1 MFIHL
6 NEEEIM
12 REITFAQAIN
22 EALREEMQKDP
33 TVFIA
38 GEDVGLMGG
47 VFGVTSGLLEEFG
60 EERVRD
66 TPITESAIVGSAI
79 GAAVTGMRPVIELMF
94 IDFTAVAM
102 DQITNQAAKMRYMFG
117 GKATLPITIRTCA
130 GAGFSASAQHSQSL
144 EAWFTHIP
152 GLKVVMPSTPE
163 DAKGLLK
170 SAIMDNNPVIF
181 IEHKLLYGK
190 TGEVPAEDYNIPLGK
205 AKIRQEGKDL
215 TLISWS
221 RMVDICLSA
230 AARLAKEGLKVEVI
244 DLRTLIPLDKE
255 AIFQS
260 VEKTG
265 RVIIVHEACLTGGFG
280 GEIAALI
287 AEEAFDSLDA
297 PIKRVASPDVPVP
310 FNPVLEKHYLPDEDK
325 IMHAVKQIL

>member
-1 MFIHL
+1 
-6 NEEEIM
+6 M

-22 EALREEMQKDP
+22 EALREEMKKDP

-47 VFGVTSGLLEEFG
+47 VFGVTGGLLEDFG

-66 TPITESAIVGSAI
+66 TPITEAAIVGSAI

-102 DQITNQAAKMRYMFG
+102 DQIVNQAAKMRYMFG
-117 GKATLPITIRTCA
+117 GKATLPLTIRTCA

-144 EAWFTHIP
+144 EAWFAHTP
-152 GLKVVMPSTPE
+152 GLKVVMPSTPQ

-170 SAIMDNNPVIF
+170 AAIMDNNPVIF

-190 TGEVPAEDYNIPLGK
+190 KGEVPEGEYTIPLGK
-205 AKIRQEGKDL
+205 AQILREGKDL

-230 AARLAKEGLKVEVI
+230 ADILSKEAIKAEVI
-244 DLRTLIPLDKE
+244 DLRTLVPLDKE
-255 AIFQS
+255 AIFSS

-287 AEEAFDSLDA
+287 ADEAFDSLDA
-297 PIKRVASPDVPVP
+297 PIKRVAAPDVPIP
-310 FNPVLEKHYLPDEDK
+310 FNPVLEKHYLPDEEK
-325 IMHAVKQIL
+325 ILRAARQIL

>member
-1 MFIHL
+1 
-6 NEEEIM
+6 M

-22 EALREEMQKDP
+22 EALREEMTKDP
-33 TVFIA
+33 SVFIA

-47 VFGVTSGLLEEFG
+47 VFGVTSGLLETFG

-102 DQITNQAAKMRYMFG
+102 DQIVNQAAKMRYMFG
-117 GKATLPITIRTCA
+117 GKAILPITLRTCA

-144 EAWFTHIP
+144 EAWFVHTP
-152 GLKVVMPSTPE
+152 GIKVVMPSTPQ

-170 SAIMDNNPVIF
+170 SAIMDNNPVMF

-190 TGEVPAEDYNIPLGK
+190 TGQVPEGEYCIPLGK
-205 AKIRQEGKDL
+205 AHIIREGNDL

-221 RMVDICLSA
+221 RMVDICVSA
-230 AARLAKEGLKVEVI
+230 AEILSKEGVKAEVI
-244 DLRTLIPLDKE
+244 DLRTLVPLDKE
-255 AIFQS
+255 AIFHS

-287 AEEAFDSLDA
+287 ADNAFDCLDA

-310 FNPVLEKHYLPDEDK
+310 FNPILEKHYLPDEEK
-325 IMHAVKQIL
+325 ILKAARQIL

>member
-1 MFIHL
+1 MPRSARTPLRKSCWKMSLHH
-6 NEEEIM
+6 NQEGIM

-22 EALREEMQKDP
+22 EALREEMKKDP

-47 VFGVTSGLLEEFG
+47 VFGVTGGLLEDFG

-66 TPITESAIVGSAI
+66 TPITEAAIVGSAI

-102 DQITNQAAKMRYMFG
+102 DQIVNQAAKMRYMFG
-117 GKATLPITIRTCA
+117 GKATLPLTIRTCA

-144 EAWFTHIP
+144 EAWFAHTP
-152 GLKVVMPSTPE
+152 GLKVVMPSTPQ

-170 SAIMDNNPVIF
+170 AAIKDNNPVIF

-190 TGEVPAEDYNIPLGK
+190 KGEVPEGEYTIPLGK
-205 AKIRQEGKDL
+205 AQILREGKDL

-230 AARLAKEGLKVEVI
+230 ADILSKEAIKAEVI
-244 DLRTLIPLDKE
+244 DLRTLVPLDKE
-255 AIFQS
+255 AIFSS

-287 AEEAFDSLDA
+287 ADEAFDSLDA
-297 PIKRVASPDVPVP
+297 PIKRVAAPDR
-310 FNPVLEKHYLPDEDK
+310 K
-325 IMHAVKQIL
+325 

>member
-1 MFIHL
+1 
-6 NEEEIM
+6 M

-22 EALREEMQKDP
+22 EALREEMKKDP
-33 TVFIA
+33 AVYIA

-66 TPITESAIVGSAI
+66 TPISEAAIVGSAI

-102 DQITNQAAKMRYMFG
+102 DQIVNQAAKMRYMFG
-117 GKATLPITIRTCA
+117 GKATLPLTIRTCA

-144 EAWFTHIP
+144 EAWFAHTP
-152 GLKVVMPSTPE
+152 GIKVVMPSTPE

-170 SAIMDNNPVIF
+170 AAIKDNNPVIF

-190 TGEVPAEDYNIPLGK
+190 TGPVPEEEYTIPLGK
-205 AKIRQEGKDL
+205 ACLRREGDHL

-221 RMVDICLSA
+221 RMVDVCLLA
-230 AARLAKEGLKVEVI
+230 AERLASEGIGVDMI
-244 DLRTLIPLDKE
+244 DLRTLTPLDKE
-255 AIFQS
+255 TILKS
-260 VEKTG
+260 VKKTG
-265 RVIIVHEACLTGGFG
+265 KVIIVHEACLTGGFG
-280 GEIAALI
+280 AEIAAVI
-287 AEEAFDSLDA
+287 ADEAFDYLDA
-297 PIKRVASPDVPVP
+297 PIKRVAAPDVPVP
-310 FNPVLEKHYLPDEDK
+310 FNPLLEKHYLPDEEK
-325 IMHAVKQIL
+325 ILAAARQIL

>member
-1 MFIHL
+1 
-6 NEEEIM
+6 M

-22 EALREEMQKDP
+22 EALREEMKKDP

-47 VFGVTSGLLEEFG
+47 VFGVTGGLLEDFG

-66 TPITESAIVGSAI
+66 TPITEAAIVGSAI

-102 DQITNQAAKMRYMFG
+102 DQIVNQAAKMRYMFG
-117 GKATLPITIRTCA
+117 GKATLPLTIRTCA

-144 EAWFTHIP
+144 EAWFAHTP
-152 GLKVVMPSTPE
+152 GLKVVMPSTPQ

-170 SAIMDNNPVIF
+170 AAIKDNNPVIF

-190 TGEVPAEDYNIPLGK
+190 KGEVPEGEYTIPLGK
-205 AKIRQEGKDL
+205 AQILREGKDL

-230 AARLAKEGLKVEVI
+230 ADILSKEAIKAEVI
-244 DLRTLIPLDKE
+244 DLRTLVPLDKE
-255 AIFQS
+255 AIFSS

-287 AEEAFDSLDA
+287 ADEAFDSLDA
-297 PIKRVASPDVPVP
+297 PIKRVAAPDVPIP
-310 FNPVLEKHYLPDEDK
+310 FNPVLEKHYLPDEEK
-325 IMHAVKQIL
+325 ILRAARQIL

>member
-1 MFIHL
+1 
-6 NEEEIM
+6 M

-22 EALREEMQKDP
+22 EALREEMKKDP

-38 GEDVGLMGG
+38 GEDIGLMGG
-47 VFGVTSGLLEEFG
+47 VFGVTGGLLEDFG

-66 TPITESAIVGSAI
+66 TPITEAAIVGSAI

-102 DQITNQAAKMRYMFG
+102 DQIVNQAAKMRYMFG
-117 GKATLPITIRTCA
+117 GKATLPLTIRTCA

-144 EAWFTHIP
+144 EAWFAHTP
-152 GLKVVMPSTPE
+152 GLKVVMPSTPQ

-170 SAIMDNNPVIF
+170 AAIKDNNPVIF

-190 TGEVPAEDYNIPLGK
+190 KGEVPEGEYTIPLGK
-205 AKIRQEGKDL
+205 AQILREGKDL

-230 AARLAKEGLKVEVI
+230 ADILSKEAIKAEVI
-244 DLRTLIPLDKE
+244 DLRTLVPLDKE
-255 AIFQS
+255 AIFSS

-287 AEEAFDSLDA
+287 ADEAFDSLDA
-297 PIKRVASPDVPVP
+297 PIKRVAAPDVPIP
-310 FNPVLEKHYLPDEDK
+310 FNPVLEKHYLPDEEK
-325 IMHAVKQIL
+325 ILRAARQIL